1 MTELPE
7 AYRLDKKLM
16 RRAFDCVAREYDKSA
31 LLQHEVGRRM
41 LERLDLMRLKPVLI
55 LDAGAGPGVHTKPLV
70 RRYKGATV
78 IALDIAHGMLLEARK
93 RVALL
98 SKWFTHRQ
106 TFVCGDIESLP
117 LLTASVDMIFSNLS
131 LQWCNDLD
139 RALSEFCRVLK
150 PGGLLMF
157 SSFGPDTLKELRA
170 SWSNVDQYSHVNAFI
185 DMHDIGDAL
194 VRAHFVNPVMD
205 VERYTLTYPDLHTL
219 MRDLKNIGAHNVM
232 AGRPHGLT
240 GKGRLHRLTA
250 AYETYRKD
258 GVLPASYEVVY
269 GHAWAPEPTARQTTQ
284 DGVVKIPLASLRG
297 RSRHPASR
305 DISSSLYVSRSRHPA
320 SRDISASVYVSRE
333 AT

>member
-7 AYRLDKKLM
+7 SYLLDKRLM
-16 RRAFDCVAREYDKSA
+16 RRAFERAAREYDKSA
-31 LLQHEVGRRM
+31 MLQHEVGRRM
-41 LERLDLMRLKPVLI
+41 LERLDLVRLKPSFI
-55 LDAGAGPGVHTKPLV
+55 LDAGAGTGAPTKVLAQ
-70 RRYKGATV
+70 RYNGATV
-78 IALDIAHGMLLEARK
+78 IALDIAHGMLLEART
-93 RVALL
+93 RVSFL

-106 TFVCGDIESLP
+106 TFICGDIESLP
-117 LLTASVDMIFSNLS
+117 LTAASVDMIFSNLS

-157 SSFGPDTLKELRA
+157 STFGPDTLRELRA
-170 SWSNVDQYSHVNAFI
+170 SWGKVDQYSHVNAFM

-194 VRAHFVNPVMD
+194 VRARFANPVMD
-205 VERYTLTYPDLHTL
+205 VERYTLTYPDLNTL

-240 GKGRLHRLTA
+240 GKGRLHRLIA
-250 AYETYRKD
+250 AYEAYRKD
-258 GVLPASYEVVY
+258 GALPASYEVVY
-269 GHAWAPEPTARQTTQ
+269 GHAWAPETAVRQKTQ

-305 DISSSLYVSRSRHPA
+305 DISSSLYVRRKA
-320 SRDISASVYVSRE
+320 A
-333 AT
+333 